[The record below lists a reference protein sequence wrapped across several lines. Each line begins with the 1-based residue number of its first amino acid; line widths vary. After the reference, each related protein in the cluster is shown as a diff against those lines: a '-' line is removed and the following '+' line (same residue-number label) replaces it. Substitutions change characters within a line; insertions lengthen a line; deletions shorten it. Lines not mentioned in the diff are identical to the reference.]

1 MYWGQYYVQ
10 KSLNEKAY
18 IYMADTGRKALIRAR
33 ALCIR
38 RPRRNTYLV
47 IHVPKRLFEKA
58 NKWWAEKA

>member
-18 IYMADTGRKALIRAR
+18 IYMADTCRKGLIRAR

-38 RPRRNTYLV
+38 RPRRNMWCDVYEA
-47 IHVPKRLFEKA
+47 KRLSEKA
-58 NKWWAEKA
+58 NR

>member
-1 MYWGQYYVQ
+1 
-10 KSLNEKAY
+10 
-18 IYMADTGRKALIRAR
+18 MADTGRKALIRAR

-58 NKWWAEKA
+58 NRWWAEKVNTRRGGH